1 MKLGLVH
8 QWSTDHVVF
17 AQVIDVLQHFVRVGV
32 VFLASRLGIV
42 VANVFQV
49 ENDHVEQ
56 HHQAIQGVKESF
68 VGNDETMV
76 TLKVLNDTNNGT
88 DED

>member
-1 MKLGLVH
+1 MKLVLVH

-42 VANVFQV
+42 VTNVFQV
-49 ENDHVEQ
+49 ENEHVDQ
-56 HHQAIQGVKESF
+56 HHQTIQSIKEDF
-68 VGNDETMV
+68 VGNDVTMV
-76 TLKVLNDTNNGT
+76 TLKVFNHTNNGT